1 MPCDCQLKGNLLQ
14 QIKVTLADSSKDSKY
29 GQHPL
34 PPIKQ
39 VALSPVFPFTKMK
52 IALALQTP
60 SFNKTTETWGVYCS
74 LYKDRK
80 CSEDLGLRL
89 WRFKRKRPCLSSVI
103 FFYSLKSRENSLYM
117 NTLNQ
122 SLRRF
127 PKADTRFWR
136 RTFIGGIF
144 HNSLSKRSRL
154 YLASCMSHSQLSD
167 FLNIFSRLDPVFLP
181 VTWEANIL
189 WVWPALELQ
198 LELLWWH
205 TSGRYHIYFTCFS
218 VH

>member
-1 MPCDCQLKGNLLQ
+1 MRGLLQ
-14 QIKVTLADSSKDSKY
+14 SVLRSQVFQGFRSEVMTFQKEKTLPFVGY
-29 GQHPL
+29 FLLL
-34 PPIKQ
+34 PK
-39 VALSPVFPFTKMK
+39 
-52 IALALQTP
+52 
-60 SFNKTTETWGVYCS
+60 S
-74 LYKDRK
+74 L
-80 CSEDLGLRL
+80 
-89 WRFKRKRPCLSSVI
+89 
-103 FFYSLKSRENSLYM
+103 ENSLYM

-154 YLASCMSHSQLSD
+154 YLASCMSHSQLLD
-167 FLNIFSRLDPVFLP
+167 FLNVFSRLDPVFLL

-218 VH
+218 IH